1 MLFTYELIE
10 KGKESFT
17 ESEGVATLSKV
28 MQESDDDELV
38 DSVLEIFTSLITD
51 GEFSFK
57 LNKMLDEEGGKRWG
71 GGVNVGWVICY
82 LQSLWSYVEHNN
94 VNVDS
99 VLASEIDLLLACHVS
114 LSCDGPKE
122 AKK

>member
-38 DSVLEIFTSLITD
+38 DSVIEIFTSLITD
-51 GEFSFK
+51 GECSFK
-57 LNKMLDEEGGKRWG
+57 LNKTLWG
-71 GGVNVGWVICY
+71 GGWGQCG
-82 LQSLWSYVEHNN
+82 LGCLLP
-94 VNVDS
+94 S
-99 VLASEIDLLLACHVS
+99 VTQVLL
-114 LSCDGPKE
+114 GK
-122 AKK
+122 

>member
-1 MLFTYELIE
+1 M
-10 KGKESFT
+10 
-17 ESEGVATLSKV
+17 
-28 MQESDDDELV
+28 
-38 DSVLEIFTSLITD
+38 
-51 GEFSFK
+51 
-57 LNKMLDEEGGKRWG
+57 G
-71 GGVNVGWVICY
+71 GGVNVSWVICY

-99 VLASEIDLLLACHVS
+99 VLASETDLLLACRVS

>member
-51 GEFSFK
+51 GECSFK
-57 LNKMLDEEGGKRWG
+57 LNKTLWG
-71 GGVNVGWVICY
+71 GGLGQCGLGCLLPSVTLVI
-82 LQSLWSYVEHNN
+82 L
-94 VNVDS
+94 
-99 VLASEIDLLLACHVS
+99 
-114 LSCDGPKE
+114 GK
-122 AKK
+122 

>member
-1 MLFTYELIE
+1 MLFTYELTE

-51 GEFSFK
+51 GECSFK
-57 LNKMLDEEGGKRWG
+57 LNKMLWG
-71 GGVNVGWVICY
+71 GSWGQCGLGCLLPSVTLVI
-82 LQSLWSYVEHNN
+82 L
-94 VNVDS
+94 
-99 VLASEIDLLLACHVS
+99 
-114 LSCDGPKE
+114 GK
-122 AKK
+122 

>member
-1 MLFTYELIE
+1 MLFTYELTE

-51 GEFSFK
+51 GECSFK
-57 LNKMLDEEGGKRWG
+57 LNKALRG
-71 GGVNVGWVICY
+71 GGWGQCGLGCLLPSVTLVI
-82 LQSLWSYVEHNN
+82 L
-94 VNVDS
+94 
-99 VLASEIDLLLACHVS
+99 
-114 LSCDGPKE
+114 GK
-122 AKK
+122 

>member
-1 MLFTYELIE
+1 MLFTYELTE

-17 ESEGVATLSKV
+17 ESEGVASLSKV

-38 DSVLEIFTSLITD
+38 DSVIEIFTSLITD

-57 LNKMLDEEGGKRWG
+57 LNKMLDGEGGKRWE
-71 GGVNVGWVICY
+71 GVNVGWVICY

-99 VLASEIDLLLACHVS
+99 VLASETDLLLACHVS
-114 LSCDGPKE
+114 LSCDWPKE

>member
-51 GEFSFK
+51 GECSFK
-57 LNKMLDEEGGKRWG
+57 LNKTLRG
-71 GGVNVGWVICY
+71 GGWVNVGWVVCY
-82 LQSLWSYVEHNN
+82 LQSLRLYLENN
-94 VNVDS
+94 KFNFDS
-99 VLASEIDLLLACHVS
+99 ILAS
-114 LSCDGPKE
+114 
-122 AKK
+122 

>member
-51 GEFSFK
+51 GEFS
-57 LNKMLDEEGGKRWG
+57 LN
-71 GGVNVGWVICY
+71 
-82 LQSLWSYVEHNN
+82 
-94 VNVDS
+94 
-99 VLASEIDLLLACHVS
+99 
-114 LSCDGPKE
+114 
-122 AKK
+122 

>member
-38 DSVLEIFTSLITD
+38 DSVIEIFTSLITD
-51 GEFSFK
+51 GECSFK
-57 LNKMLDEEGGKRWG
+57 LNKTLRVGGWG
-71 GGVNVGWVICY
+71 QCGLGC
-82 LQSLWSYVEHNN
+82 L
-94 VNVDS
+94 
-99 VLASEIDLLLACHVS
+99 
-114 LSCDGPKE
+114 
-122 AKK
+122 

>member
-38 DSVLEIFTSLITD
+38 DSVIEIFTSLITD
-51 GEFSFK
+51 GECSFK
-57 LNKMLDEEGGKRWG
+57 LNKTLWG
-71 GGVNVGWVICY
+71 GGWGQCGLGFLLPSVTLVI
-82 LQSLWSYVEHNN
+82 L
-94 VNVDS
+94 
-99 VLASEIDLLLACHVS
+99 
-114 LSCDGPKE
+114 GK
-122 AKK
+122 

>member
-1 MLFTYELIE
+1 MFTYELIE

-57 LNKMLDEEGGKRWG
+57 LNKMLDGEGGKRWG
-71 GGVNVGWVICY
+71 GGQCGLGYLLPSVTLVIC
-82 LQSLWSYVEHNN
+82 
-94 VNVDS
+94 
-99 VLASEIDLLLACHVS
+99 
-114 LSCDGPKE
+114 GT
-122 AKK
+122 

>member
-1 MLFTYELIE
+1 MLFTYELTE

-38 DSVLEIFTSLITD
+38 DSVIEIFTSLITD

-57 LNKMLDEEGGKRWG
+57 LNKMLDGEGGKRWG
-71 GGVNVGWVICY
+71 GGSMWAGLFVTFSHSGHMWNIIMLMLTQY
-82 LQSLWSYVEHNN
+82 
-94 VNVDS
+94 
-99 VLASEIDLLLACHVS
+99 
-114 LSCDGPKE
+114 
-122 AKK
+122 

>member
-57 LNKMLDEEGGKRWG
+57 LNKMLDREGGKRWG

-99 VLASEIDLLLACHVS
+99 VLASETDLLLVCHVS

>member
-38 DSVLEIFTSLITD
+38 DSVIEIFTSLITD

-57 LNKMLDEEGGKRWG
+57 LNKMLEGEGGKRWG

-99 VLASEIDLLLACHVS
+99 VLASETDLLLACHVS

>member
-1 MLFTYELIE
+1 MLFTYELTE

-51 GEFSFK
+51 GECSFK
-57 LNKMLDEEGGKRWG
+57 LNKTLRG
-71 GGVNVGWVICY
+71 GGLGQCGLGCLLPLVTQVI
-82 LQSLWSYVEHNN
+82 L
-94 VNVDS
+94 
-99 VLASEIDLLLACHVS
+99 
-114 LSCDGPKE
+114 GK
-122 AKK
+122 

>member
-1 MLFTYELIE
+1 MLFTYELTE

>member
-1 MLFTYELIE
+1 MLFTYELTE

-57 LNKMLDEEGGKRWG
+57 LNKMLDGEGGKRWG
-71 GGVNVGWVICY
+71 GGGQCGLGYLLPSVTLVIC
-82 LQSLWSYVEHNN
+82 
-94 VNVDS
+94 
-99 VLASEIDLLLACHVS
+99 
-114 LSCDGPKE
+114 GT
-122 AKK
+122 